1 MQQPVEAL
9 RWWLAAALAAYNG
22 RFKLA
27 LNRGY
32 NGLGREAEG
41 AWAGEYDFVQLADPQ
56 LGMLHMDKSWAEELT
71 MLKLAIDHVNRLR
84 PRFLLISGDL
94 TNAWPCKENARV
106 IAAQRASF
114 QVALRTVDP
123 HPNLFT
129 LPLPLT
135 LTLTR
140 RPCASSTLRSPSC
153 CSRATTT
160 SDRTRA

>member
-32 NGLGREAEG
+32 NGRSRGGGRVG
-41 AWAGEYDFVQLADPQ
+41 GTSCSWPTR

-106 IAAQRASF
+106 IAAKKGFLQSRP
-114 QVALRTVDP
+114 V
-123 HPNLFT
+123 H
-129 LPLPLT
+129 
-135 LTLTR
+135 R
-140 RPCASSTLRSPSC
+140 RPPI
-153 CSRATTT
+153 
-160 SDRTRA
+160 

>member
-1 MQQPVEAL
+1 MHQPVEAL
-9 RWWLAAALAAYNG
+9 RRWLAAALAAYNG

-41 AWAGEYDFVQLADPQ
+41 TWAGEYDFVQLADPQ

-114 QVALRTVDP
+114 QVALCTVDP
-123 HPNLFT
+123 
-129 LPLPLT
+129 
-135 LTLTR
+135 
-140 RPCASSTLRSPSC
+140 SS
-153 CSRATTT
+153 
-160 SDRTRA
+160 